1 MLFSKN
7 KEPKKIKLFLVAI
20 IVITLGIIA
29 AVFIGYRHI
38 LNQEVDLIAAAA
50 TKSNIAMEKFHHT
63 ATRDGIK
70 EWMIDAHT
78 VRVISAQNQA
88 VFQEPAVT
96 FFLKDNSKVYLTAN
110 HGILSTDSNDI
121 EVSGNVVVKNE
132 NYRLR
137 TENLNYKHSK
147 RILFSKVPV
156 KIVSASSQL
165 TADSMTHD
173 LNLNETVFKGHIK
186 GVFVENIML

>member
-1 MLFSKN
+1 MLFLKN
-7 KEPKKIKLFLVAI
+7 KKLKLFLAAI

-29 AVFIGYRHI
+29 AVLIGYRHI

-50 TKSNIAMEKFHHT
+50 TKANIAMGKFHHT

-70 EWMIDAHT
+70 EWTIDART

-88 VFQEPAVT
+88 VFQDPAVT
-96 FFLKDNSKVYLTAN
+96 FFLKDNTKVYLTAN

-132 NYRLR
+132 NYRLK
-137 TENLNYKHSK
+137 TEILNYQHKK

-156 KIVSASSQL
+156 EIVSASSQL

-173 LNLNETVFKGHIK
+173 LNLNKTVFKGHIK
-186 GVFVENIML
+186 GIFVENITL

>member
-7 KEPKKIKLFLVAI
+7 KETKKLKLFLVAI
-20 IVITLGIIA
+20 IVITLGVIA
-29 AVFIGYRHI
+29 AVLIGYRHI

-50 TKSNIAMEKFHHT
+50 TKSNIAMGKFHHI

-70 EWMIDAHT
+70 EWMIDART

-88 VFQEPAVT
+88 VFQDPAVT
-96 FFLKDNSKVYLTAN
+96 FFLKDNTKVYLTAN
-110 HGILSTDSNDI
+110 HGILNTDSNDI

-137 TENLNYKHSK
+137 TEILNYKHSK

-186 GVFVENIML
+186 GVFVENIIL

>member
-7 KEPKKIKLFLVAI
+7 KNSKKLKLFLVAI
-20 IVITLGIIA
+20 ILITLGIIA

-63 ATRDGIK
+63 ATRDGRK
-70 EWMIDAHT
+70 EWIIDART

-88 VFQEPAVT
+88 VFQDPAVT
-96 FFLKDNSKVYLTAN
+96 FFLKDNTKVYLTAK

-132 NYRLR
+132 KYRLK
-137 TENLNYKHSK
+137 TEILNYEHSK

-156 KIVSASSQL
+156 QIVSASSQL
-165 TADSMTHD
+165 AADSMTHD
-173 LNLNETVFKGHIK
+173 LNLNETVFKGHIN
-186 GVFVENIML
+186 GIFVENIIL